1 MGKHARVVL
10 ADQCGKYSNG
20 ECHIQNVMKS
30 VEEASQFCFETE
42 LKLKYSQKKSR
53 IQILFLNK
61 L

>member
-1 MGKHARVVL
+1 MS
-10 ADQCGKYSNG
+10 D
-20 ECHIQNVMKS
+20 IQNAMKS

-42 LKLKYSQKKSR
+42 LKLKCSQKKFR